1 MSSTTVHSKKENDQK
16 VNNPA
21 PVCGQTIPTNKT
33 LEVPPKTAK
42 WGISEKEVIKS
53 EELGEI
59 VFSQVENSKV
69 NADGTLE
76 MQDGTTIVMVN
87 PKVYQALLSVK
98 KTREEMR
105 QKAEAK
111 TNIKDD
117 KAKTGMG
124 RE

>member
-1 MSSTTVHSKKENDQK
+1 MSSTTVHSKQKNDQE

-21 PVCGQTIPTNKT
+21 PACGQPRPTTDKT
-33 LEVPPKTAK
+33 LEMPPKTAK
-42 WGISEKEVIKS
+42 WGISEEEVRKS

-59 VFSQVENSKV
+59 VISKAGESKV

-76 MQDGTTIVMVN
+76 KQDGTTIVMVN

-98 KTREEMR
+98 KTREEMEL
-105 QKAEAK
+105 KAEEK
-111 TNIKDD
+111 GNN
-117 KAKTGMG
+117 KAHAEIS

>member
-1 MSSTTVHSKKENDQK
+1 MSSTTVHSKQKNDQK

-21 PVCGQTIPTNKT
+21 PVCGQTIPTDKA
-33 LEVPPKTAK
+33 LEIPPKTAK
-42 WGISEKEVIKS
+42 WGVAEKEVIKS

-59 VFSQVENSKV
+59 VFSEVEKSKV

-76 MQDGTTIVMVN
+76 MQDGTSIVMVN

-98 KTREEMR
+98 KTREEMKL
-105 QKAEAK
+105 KAEEK
-111 TNIKDD
+111 GNN
-117 KAKTGMG
+117 KAHAGIS